1 MTYLTIQ
8 YLVYSSL
15 QMNNALRDVLTGNF
29 DKIAE
34 WAFKWKMQFNPD
46 LNKQAQ
52 KIIFSRKTMKPVH
65 SEVQSNESPVACA
78 NIQNHLGL
86 FLVSHHIKKN
96 LGKSMKKAN
105 VIKKLSNVLPRHSLI
120 TIYKSFVRP
129 HLDYGDT
136 DMTNLTMIAFVETL
150 KV

>member
-1 MTYLTIQ
+1 
-8 YLVYSSL
+8 
-15 QMNNALRDVLTGNF
+15 
-29 DKIAE
+29 
-34 WAFKWKMQFNPD
+34 
-46 LNKQAQ
+46 
-52 KIIFSRKTMKPVH
+52 
-65 SEVQSNESPVACA
+65 
-78 NIQNHLGL
+78 
-86 FLVSHHIKKN
+86 
-96 LGKSMKKAN
+96 MKKAN